1 MLACASQW
9 ARGGWR
15 RGADALGPLIFTLP
29 LVCSEKH
36 YTNVSD
42 NWTHDAILYSI
53 FHQGLVDRDFP
64 GATKNPAEGK
74 DCVRQQGFSQPPRDQ
89 LLKPTRFYGKRKGSA
104 C

>member
-1 MLACASQW
+1 MCVAMGEGRVEEGSRCTGS
-9 ARGGWR
+9 
-15 RGADALGPLIFTLP
+15 ADFYSTSS
-29 LVCSEKH
+29 CSEEH

-42 NWTHDAILYSI
+42 NWTHGAILYSI